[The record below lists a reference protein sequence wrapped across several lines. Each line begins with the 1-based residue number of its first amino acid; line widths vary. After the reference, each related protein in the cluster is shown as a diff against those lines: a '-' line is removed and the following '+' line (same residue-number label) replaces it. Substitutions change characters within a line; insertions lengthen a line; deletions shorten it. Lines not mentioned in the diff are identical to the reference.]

1 MEKMNQSAASV
12 TAQAMHLFESQNRDN
27 LLGGLL
33 LVSIAGYVLYR
44 AVDRIYKLH
53 FHPLAKFPGPKEA
66 CLSKKWLIQVSKDGN
81 PELVFEKLHEKY
93 NSRAIRI
100 SPNELHIDDVKLYKT
115 IYNQNPTYIKDEV
128 FYAGFILPHT
138 AFGEHV
144 PNIHKEAR
152 RRLNPFFSRRAIGQ
166 LESLLIEK
174 ITDLGK
180 RIDSQSGPYNIF
192 NAVRC
197 TTVDIISHYCM
208 GKSLGQLDE
217 SDKGFNTYFLS
228 AFDASGAAVWDYVY
242 RPVFRKVV
250 TSIPPSIAKV
260 ISKKVRLMLAPPDAC
275 YAAAAEYIKSPP
287 KPSHPIIFS
296 NYTDHGV
303 EELGVEANELLIAG
317 SDTTACSLAVG
328 IFHIAQSTHI
338 KKKLVEALDAV
349 ITDAEKLP
357 SLVELEAIE
366 YLNAS
371 VREAVRFAMAVPG
384 RLPRLVPH
392 SDTPLVVDGQVVPAG
407 SVIGMSAYTM
417 NFSKE
422 LWGDDAATFNPDRW
436 LGERGKGLDA
446 NMCSFSKG
454 IRSCLGQNLAYAEI
468 HFILAYLFR
477 KYDVNLVDKEAKMET
492 VDMFVTGIVGH
503 AVMVNLQRREPST
516 R

>member
-1 MEKMNQSAASV
+1 MD
-12 TAQAMHLFESQNRDN
+12 LFESQRRNN

-33 LVSIAGYVLYR
+33 LVSIAGYVLCR

-66 CLSKKWLIQVSKDGN
+66 CLSMNWLLQISKDGN

-93 NSRAIRI
+93 DSRAIRI
-100 SPNELHIDDVKLYKT
+100 SPNELHLDDVKLYKT
-115 IYNQNPTYIKDEV
+115 IYNQNTTYMKDEV
-128 FYAGFILPHT
+128 FYAAFDLPHT
-138 AFGEHV
+138 AFGEHL

-166 LESLLIEK
+166 LEPFLIGK
-174 ITDLGK
+174 ITDLG
-180 RIDSQSGPYNIF
+180 RRLDSQSSPYNIF

-197 TTVDIISHYCM
+197 TTIDIISQYCA
-208 GKSLGQLDE
+208 GKSLGQLEKSDE
-217 SDKGFNTYFLS
+217 GFNTYFLY
-228 AFDASGAAVWDYVY
+228 AFDSLGAAIWEFMY
-242 RPVFRKVV
+242 RPIFRKFVM
-250 TSIPPSIAKV
+250 SIPASVAKAV
-260 ISKKVRLMLAPPDAC
+260 SEESRLMSALYDAC
-275 YAAAAEYIKSPP
+275 RAAAVEYKRSPP
-287 KPSHPIIFS
+287 KSSHAVVFS
-296 NYTDHGV
+296 NLTD
-303 EELGVEANELLIAG
+303 LGEQKMGTEAAELLIAG
-317 SDTTACSLAVG
+317 SDTTAYSLAMG
-328 IFHIAQSTHI
+328 IFQIARSARI
-338 KKKLVEALDAV
+338 KKRLVEALDAV
-349 ITDAEKLP
+349 VADAESLP
-357 SLVELEAIE
+357 SLVDLEGIE

-392 SDTPLVVDGQVVPAG
+392 GDTPLVVDGRVVPAG

-436 LGERGKGLDA
+436 LGERGKALDA

-468 HFILAYLFR
+468 HLIIAYLFR
-477 KYDVNLVDKEAKMET
+477 KYDVNLVDKEAKMESLD
-492 VDMFVTGIVGH
+492 VFVTAVASH

-516 R
+516 S